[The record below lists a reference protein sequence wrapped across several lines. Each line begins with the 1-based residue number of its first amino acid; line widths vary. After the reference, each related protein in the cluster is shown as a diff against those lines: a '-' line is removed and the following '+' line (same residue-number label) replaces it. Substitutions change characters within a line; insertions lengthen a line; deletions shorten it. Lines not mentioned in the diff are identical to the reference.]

1 MKKETKDKKK
11 SNIIIFI
18 IIGIVLFLAILACL
32 IWVITRPVPFVVRE
46 KIEILDANGEYSNPI
61 YLYATSSSTGEQI
74 KEGIN
79 FKDSK
84 AKYKFYDLKKE
95 TQGEY
100 DIYTFKQDIT
110 IPVEYTRTNK
120 GGKWTY
126 SFSQV
131 DPMLFD
137 YYTGEVYNK
146 GMTVTD
152 NSLIGIGIDSTE
164 ANMGMTTISWINN
177 KYEIGIL
184 EEYSSKWD
192 GNKKLSGEGD
202 NTVYGDTSR
211 STALFT
217 IKVPKDYDGVMVA
230 ILKRGSNEKSYGKYK
245 ERYDKYQELL
255 KDYENTGEKSKELVE
270 FEKEQ
275 FKVRSLFDSIN
286 DKDLTYTRDDYI
298 VFRMSEIEKIS
309 NNN

>member
-1 MKKETKDKKK
+1 MKKETENKKK
-11 SNIIIFI
+11 SKKIIFI
-18 IIGIVLFLAILACL
+18 IIGIVLFLAVLAFL
-32 IWVITRPVPFVVRE
+32 IWFLTRPVPFVVKE
-46 KIEILDANGEYSNPI
+46 KIEILDAKGNYSNPV
-61 YLYATSSSTGEQI
+61 YLYAISQTGEYI
-74 KEGIN
+74 NEGIN

-84 AKYKFYDLKKE
+84 AEYKFYDLKKK
-95 TQGEY
+95 TKGKY

-110 IPVEYTRTNK
+110 IPVEYTKTYKAGR
-120 GGKWTY
+120 WTY

-152 NSLIGIGIDSTE
+152 NSLTGIGIGSSE
-164 ANMGMTTISWINN
+164 SNMKMTTINWNN
-177 KYEIGIL
+177 KKYKIGIL

-192 GNKKLSGEGD
+192 GNKKLIEDGD

-230 ILKRGSNEKSYGKYK
+230 VLKRGSNEESYSKYK
-245 ERYDKYQELL
+245 VRYDKYQELL
-255 KDYENTGEKSKELVE
+255 KDYENTGKKSKELIE
-270 FEKEQ
+270 FEKDQ
-275 FKVRSLFDSIN
+275 FKVCSLFDSIN
-286 DKDLTYTRDDYI
+286 DKDLIYTKDDYI
-298 VFRMSEIEKIS
+298 VFRMSEIKKLK
-309 NNN
+309 

>member
-1 MKKETKDKKK
+1 MKKETENKKK
-11 SNIIIFI
+11 SKKIIFI
-18 IIGIVLFLAILACL
+18 VIGIVLFLAVLAFL
-32 IWVITRPVPFVVRE
+32 IWFLTRPVPFVVKE
-46 KIEILDANGEYSNPI
+46 KIEILDAKGNYSNPV
-61 YLYATSSSTGEQI
+61 YLYSTSQTGEYI
-74 KEGIN
+74 NEGIN

-84 AKYKFYDLKKE
+84 AEYKFYDLKKE
-95 TQGEY
+95 TKGKY

-110 IPVEYTRTNK
+110 ISVEYTRTYK
-120 GGKWTY
+120 GGRWTY

-152 NSLIGIGIDSTE
+152 NSLTGIGIGSSE
-164 ANMGMTTISWINN
+164 SNMKMTTINWNN
-177 KYEIGIL
+177 KKYKIGIL

-192 GNKKLSGEGD
+192 GNKKLIEDGD

-230 ILKRGSNEKSYGKYK
+230 ILKRGSNEESYSKYK
-245 ERYDKYQELL
+245 VRYDKYQELL
-255 KDYENTGEKSKELVE
+255 KDYENTGKKSKELIE
-270 FEKEQ
+270 FEKDQ

-286 DKDLTYTRDDYI
+286 DKDLIYTKDDYI
-298 VFRMSEIEKIS
+298 VFRMSEIKKLK
-309 NNN
+309 